1 MRKNIEDYVNDFIA
15 SLEND
20 NDDSLS
26 SDKPMDRDELLKRLE
41 EIEAAYSDEGQAGTD
56 ISELPPLP
64 TYEYKEYDA
73 PTDEEIAKTA
83 ESSLS
88 DYRAE
93 SIAAIEKRADRR
105 TRKRASARRS
115 PPSARRRA

>member
-73 PTDEEIAKTA
+73 ADGRGDRQDPRRAVCPTT
-83 ESSLS
+83 
-88 DYRAE
+88 
-93 SIAAIEKRADRR
+93 
-105 TRKRASARRS
+105 ARR
-115 PPSARRRA
+115 A